1 MQAPTTESAP
11 PAAGSLLVVYCAS
24 GDSLIEQLGALRCA
38 VCIARA
44 LGAELVIPR
53 WKCGLYWLASEHV
66 IDAAPLA
73 ALVPLVSEQDAQA
86 RCATRTAVA
95 APALPFSV
103 LPTRVSTFCPPQGAE
118 SPRLTRSDAC
128 AWEPAARQ
136 QLQRTSRPT

>member
-1 MQAPTTESAP
+1 MGGIFLPPRPSPNMQGKHWADDRVGTTGR
-11 PAAGSLLVVYCAS
+11 GSLLVVYCAS

-86 RCATRTAVA
+86 RCTTRTAVA
-95 APALPFSV
+95 DPALPFSV
-103 LPTRVSTFCPPQGAE
+103 LPTRVSTFRCPQVP
-118 SPRLTRSDAC
+118 
-128 AWEPAARQ
+128 
-136 QLQRTSRPT
+136 SRRG